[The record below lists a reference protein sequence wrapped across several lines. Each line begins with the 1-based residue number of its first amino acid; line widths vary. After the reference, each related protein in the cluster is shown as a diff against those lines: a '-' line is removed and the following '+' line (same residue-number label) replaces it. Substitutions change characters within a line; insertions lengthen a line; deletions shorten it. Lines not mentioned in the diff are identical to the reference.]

1 MTWHSKRE
9 FDRPAE
15 PCPNGEQRLSMGSRL
30 WQRLMTLR
38 RTLRFRLMLWNAVV
52 VGLTT
57 VIALIGLR
65 AGVRIALLREIDS
78 LLKEDLQEVALAIP
92 EVYEPNS
99 DVLHEELNRKAL
111 GHNAHRWYVRFI
123 ADDGQEIWASR
134 NTPTPRPG
142 FPNDLDFVPAMIGE
156 FRVMQFRERNM
167 PSPITIRVGASLSLM
182 QEDLAQIDRLIF
194 FAMSAVCLAAPLLG
208 YWLAGRTTGYLGR
221 VIQTTT
227 QLHPDQLQER
237 LPIRGTGD
245 ELDQLAKAFNLL
257 LDRIARHL
265 QERRDFLAN
274 AAHDLRAPLAAIRSS
289 VEVALGSH
297 RSTEEYQELLDGVIE
312 EGASLEAL
320 VNQLLLLSETESDRL
335 KQHGERFAFDEV
347 VLKAIDMFEAV
358 AEAKEVRLQRA
369 EMTPVT
375 ITGNRQH
382 LRQVLNNLLDN
393 AIKFTPAGG
402 RVTVHLRRDGEQ
414 NLAVLE
420 ISDTGIGIS
429 EAEVPRIFERF
440 FRADNAR
447 RRESE
452 HKGSG
457 LGLSICRAVVEA
469 HNGQITAHSQIGQG
483 TTIVVTLPLAD
494 EPAPRACLVP

>member
-9 FDRPAE
+9 FDRLAE
-15 PCPNGEQRLSMGSRL
+15 DAARGGQAAGPVRGL
-30 WQRLMTLR
+30 WPRLMTLR

-57 VIALIGLR
+57 VVALIGLR
-65 AGVRIALLREIDS
+65 AGVRYALLREIDS

-92 EVYEPNS
+92 EVYPPDSN
-99 DVLHEELNRKAL
+99 VLHEELNRKAL

-123 ADDGQEIWASR
+123 ADDGHEIWASR

-142 FPNDLDFVPAMIGE
+142 FPNDSDFAPATLGE
-156 FRVMQFRERNM
+156 FRVMQFRERNL
-167 PSPITIRVGASLSLM
+167 PSPVTIRVGASLSLM
-182 QEDLAQIDRLIF
+182 QEDLVQLDRLIYL
-194 FAMSAVCLAAPLLG
+194 AMGAVCLAAPLVG
-208 YWLAGRTTGYLGR
+208 YWLAGRTTGFLGQ
-221 VIQTTT
+221 VIHTTSR
-227 QLHPDQLQER
+227 LHPDRLQDR

-274 AAHDLRAPLAAIRSS
+274 AAHDLRTPLAAIRSS
-289 VEVALGSH
+289 VEVALGSQ
-297 RSTEEYQELLDGVIE
+297 RTTEEYQELLDGVIE

-320 VNQLLLLSETESDRL
+320 VNQLLLLSETEADWL
-335 KQHGERFAFDEV
+335 KQRGERFAFDDV

-358 AEAKEVRLQRA
+358 AETKGVRLQRL
-369 EMTPVT
+369 EINQVT
-375 ITGNRQH
+375 LEGNRQH

-393 AIKFTPAGG
+393 AIKFTPSGG
-402 RVTVHLRRDGEQ
+402 SVTVRLRRDEEQ
-414 NLAVLE
+414 NLAVLDVT
-420 ISDTGIGIS
+420 DTGIGIS
-429 EAEVPRIFERF
+429 EGEVPRVFERF

-469 HNGQITAHSQIGQG
+469 HNGQIVAHSQLGQG
-483 TTIVVTLPLAD
+483 TTFVVTLPLPN
-494 EPAPRACLVP
+494 EQPTRPES